1 MTTNYLMKPR
11 DPYKDRIVTVVV
23 VGEWSKFVLNQ
34 CDFLLLDVR
43 VEHNIIAKETSK
55 MLVII
60 SQSLS

>member
-43 VEHNIIAKETSK
+43 VEHNSIAKETSK
-55 MLVII
+55 MLGII
-60 SQSLS
+60 SQPLS